1 MNALSHPSLVSNNLL
16 IESVSTLFHYELEP
30 ARPIERLFGTIFPLC
45 ALGTIAGIATLTGA
59 AILVYRRRTKGPV
72 FMATTKNDKLMYLV
86 LILAIIAGLA
96 TTLVGSGLIG
106 EEHNYRETVS
116 VWFRSI
122 FILQPD
128 GEAMTLAPLSF
139 QIHALIGMAL
149 FALWP
154 FTRLVHAFSAPV
166 AYLFRPY
173 IVYRSRGAARPG
185 APIGSEPRRRG
196 W

>member
-1 MNALSHPSLVSNNLL
+1 M
-16 IESVSTLFHYELEP
+16 
-30 ARPIERLFGTIFPLC
+30 
-45 ALGTIAGIATLTGA
+45 
-59 AILVYRRRTKGPV
+59 
-72 FMATTKNDKLMYLV
+72 
-86 LILAIIAGLA
+86 
-96 TTLVGSGLIG
+96 IG

-166 AYLFRPY
+166 GYLFRPY
-173 IVYRSRGAARPG
+173 IVYRSRGQPPGPAHPSDPSHAAGAGRNVQLLRMPQHPDDRQAQRRTRRHRQQHLRTAGRIPRAGRRISQDRRQRSSASCCTRTPG
-185 APIGSEPRRRG
+185 VSRSDCSPK
-196 W
+196 

>member
-1 MNALSHPSLVSNNLL
+1 
-16 IESVSTLFHYELEP
+16 
-30 ARPIERLFGTIFPLC
+30 
-45 ALGTIAGIATLTGA
+45 
-59 AILVYRRRTKGPV
+59 
-72 FMATTKNDKLMYLV
+72 MATTRNDKLMYAV

-96 TTLVGSGLIG
+96 TTLIGSGLIG

-154 FTRLVHAFSAPV
+154 FTRLVHAFSAPLG
-166 AYLFRPY
+166 YLFRPY

>member
-1 MNALSHPSLVSNNLL
+1 
-16 IESVSTLFHYELEP
+16 
-30 ARPIERLFGTIFPLC
+30 
-45 ALGTIAGIATLTGA
+45 
-59 AILVYRRRTKGPV
+59 
-72 FMATTKNDKLMYLV
+72 
-86 LILAIIAGLA
+86 
-96 TTLVGSGLIG
+96 
-106 EEHNYRETVS
+106 

-154 FTRLVHAFSAPV
+154 FTRLVHAFSAPIG
-166 AYLFRPY
+166 YLFRPY